1 MEHNS
6 ASIPDVDATTGVN
19 VNQPRRTDPL
29 RPGLMVSP
37 RLIFGLPFG
46 SGIVLHVMTGGN
58 IEAGD
63 NLYVV
68 VLGSLLIAT
77 GLTLAAWATIALRK
91 HGEHPDPAR
100 PTTALVTDGP
110 YAYSR
115 NPIYVSFTLVA
126 LGIGVLLS
134 SYWAL
139 GSVPFAALA
148 LNFLVVIREERYLE
162 TVIGHQYSGYRE
174 SVRRWL

>member
-1 MEHNS
+1 M
-6 ASIPDVDATTGVN
+6 
-19 VNQPRRTDPL
+19 NQTRRPDPL
-29 RPGLMVSP
+29 RPGLMASP

-46 SGIVLHVMTGGN
+46 AGIILHVMAGGD

-63 NLYVV
+63 QLFVV

-91 HGEHPDPAR
+91 RGEHPDPAR
-100 PTTALVTDGP
+100 PTTALVTEGP

-115 NPIYVSFTLVA
+115 NPIYVSFTSVA
-126 LGIGVLLS
+126 LGIGMLLN
-134 SYWAL
+134 SYWVL
-139 GSVPFAALA
+139 GSVPIAAVA
-148 LNFLVVIREERYLE
+148 LHFLVVIREERYLT

>member
-1 MEHNS
+1 M
-6 ASIPDVDATTGVN
+6 A
-19 VNQPRRTDPL
+19 
-29 RPGLMVSP
+29 SP

-46 SGIVLHVMTGGN
+46 AGIVLHVMTGSN

-63 NLYVV
+63 NIFVV
-68 VLGSLLIAT
+68 VLGGLLVAI
-77 GLTLAAWATIALRK
+77 GLTLAAWATVALRK
-91 HGEHPDPAR
+91 RGEHPDPAR

-115 NPIYVSFTLVA
+115 NPIYLSFTSIG
-126 LGIGVLLS
+126 LGVGLLLN
-134 SYWAL
+134 SYWVL
-139 GSVPFAALA
+139 GSVPIAVLG
-148 LNFLVVIREERYLE
+148 LHFLVVTREERYLE